1 VISWVWEEA
10 HIMDFNEY
18 EVQVVTR
25 LRLEELRAT
34 AARRALAAADPARAM
49 GPGLRVRVGQSLIR
63 LGALIEGR
71 REARSGSLRPRVS

>member
-1 VISWVWEEA
+1 
-10 HIMDFNEY
+10 MDFNEY

-34 AARRALAAADPARAM
+34 AARQALAAAVPVPAM

-63 LGALIEGR
+63 LGALIERR
-71 REARSGSLRPRVS
+71 REAPSGRLRPRVS

>member
-1 VISWVWEEA
+1 
-10 HIMDFNEY
+10 MDFNEY

-34 AARRALAAADPARAM
+34 AARWALAAAVPAPAM
-49 GPGLRVRVGQSLIR
+49 GSGLRVRVGQGLIR

-71 REARSGSLRPRVS
+71 REAGSGRLRPRVS